1 MQGLATW
8 SEFAVSSEVD
18 NHLEMMNA
26 YAKGRDAFEHGC
38 YRESIEWLL
47 QAIALVNRNSRL
59 DGEMQMWLV
68 TAYQAAGQQQ
78 EAIALCRNLQL
89 HAYWD
94 TRKQSKRLL
103 YILEAPQ
110 LEKKAEWLTQIPDL
124 SNVNDPDLEDRMGVG
139 SFTQAPVKPKAVDPA
154 PPDPI
159 DWSQVDTKDSNLVW
173 VALILLLGV
182 LGGLIGLG

>member
-1 MQGLATW
+1 MI
-8 SEFAVSSEVD
+8 VSSETE
-18 NHLEMMNA
+18 NQQLAMMSA
-26 YAKGRDAFEHGC
+26 YTNGRQAFEHGC
-38 YRESIEWLL
+38 YRESVEWLL

-59 DGEMQMWLV
+59 GGEMQMWLV

-78 EAIALCRNLQL
+78 EATALCRKLQL
-89 HAYWD
+89 HAHWD

-124 SNVNDPDLEDRMGVG
+124 SNVNEQDLKERLGVG
-139 SFTQAPVKPKAVDPA
+139 SFTQPSGTPSVKSKV
-154 PPDPI
+154 PDPDPV

-173 VALILLLGV
+173 VALVLLLGV
-182 LGGLIGLG
+182 LGGLIWLG